1 MFKSKSA
8 WVNIIATRCEKI
20 RRAFERDD
28 ALWQQDSPIY
38 HPWLRSKNK
47 EEILSGIGGNVRF
60 EQLRWH
66 DFYRFLLTVEK
77 DVLVEEVMAFM
88 EEQGMARS
96 YRFSPTE
103 LIALSGVPRAFEIF
117 DETLGGR

>member
-1 MFKSKSA
+1 M
-8 WVNIIATRCEKI
+8 
-20 RRAFERDD
+20 
-28 ALWQQDSPIY
+28 
-38 HPWLRSKNK
+38 
-47 EEILSGIGGNVRF
+47 GGNVRF

-77 DVLVEEVMAFM
+77 DAFVEEVMAFM
-88 EEQGMARS
+88 EEQGTARS

-117 DETLGGR
+117 DETLGGEVRAEVESFAGNKVRRETHSIWEMRTF